1 MHCESAEKLARLG
14 IQSDVHIVVK
24 FAGKIPYHLHKKGY
38 DYFVMIEAKTIY
50 ALKANLQRGTAQ
62 AMPRP
67 CQN

>member
-24 FAGKIPYHLHKKGY
+24 FVGKIPYHLPKNGY
-38 DYFVMIEAKTIY
+38 DYFVMIKARTIY